1 MNGLTL
7 TIKSCTVKTKLAG
20 STSRKFKSCK
30 ISSRFLKFNI
40 YFLAFAA
47 RLGHSASSLIS
58 PTYSRLLCSVGLS
71 ALL

>member
-1 MNGLTL
+1 MNGLEL
-7 TIKSCTVKTKLAG
+7 TIKFCTVKTKLAA

-40 YFLAFAA
+40 FFRAFAA
-47 RLGHSASSLIS
+47 VLGHSACSLIS
-58 PTYSRLLCSVGLS
+58 PTYSRFLCSVGLS